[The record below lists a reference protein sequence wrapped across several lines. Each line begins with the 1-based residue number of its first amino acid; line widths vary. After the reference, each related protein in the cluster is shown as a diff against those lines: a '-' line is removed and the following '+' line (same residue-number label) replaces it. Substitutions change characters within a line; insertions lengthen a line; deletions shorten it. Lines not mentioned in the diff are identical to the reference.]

1 MGSSA
6 KFHDDGRAPSWGL
19 YGHGN
24 KRINSDERPISMMM
38 TELPLGL
45 SMILDR
51 KAVPLAHLGNK
62 NIDERP
68 ISMMMSE
75 LPLGLSIVT
84 GCDLRIGCN
93 NGGGG
98 GVFGRSKVTRFSW
111 NLPIPLLHSMY

>member
-6 KFHDDGRAPSWGL
+6 KFHDDGRAPSWAL
-19 YGHGN
+19 YGHGI
-24 KRINSDERPISMMM
+24 KRIDERPISMMT

-51 KAVPLAHLGNK
+51 KALAVPLAHLGNEI
-62 NIDERP
+62 IDECL
-68 ISMMMSE
+68 ISMIMAE

-84 GCDLRIGCN
+84 ECDLLIGCN

-98 GVFGRSKVTRFSW
+98 GVFGRLKVTRFSW
-111 NLPIPLLHSMY
+111 NPPIPLLQSMY